1 MNKDIL
7 MRFFDRFA
15 IITTVI
21 FLFSGIFI
29 AVFWGTSTEIHLS
42 YVFAVLII
50 SFVLSAIYYP
60 IEMDEKM
67 SRKKRLVLN
76 ILYFLIVNVSVAIT
90 GFYLGWFTMENKKML
105 AGFEFTILAVYA
117 VIMLIMWFHDKHTA
131 DKMNDR
137 LRHISC
143 GNQ

>member
-50 SFVLSAIYYP
+50 SFVLSAILLFLP
-60 IEMDEKM
+60 AQDHSFHNLNQCQEK
-67 SRKKRLVLN
+67 K
-76 ILYFLIVNVSVAIT
+76 
-90 GFYLGWFTMENKKML
+90 G
-105 AGFEFTILAVYA
+105 
-117 VIMLIMWFHDKHTA
+117 
-131 DKMNDR
+131 
-137 LRHISC
+137 SC
-143 GNQ
+143 

>member
-42 YVFAVLII
+42 YVFAVL
-50 SFVLSAIYYP
+50 F
-60 IEMDEKM
+60 
-67 SRKKRLVLN
+67 
-76 ILYFLIVNVSVAIT
+76 
-90 GFYLGWFTMENKKML
+90 
-105 AGFEFTILAVYA
+105 
-117 VIMLIMWFHDKHTA
+117 
-131 DKMNDR
+131 
-137 LRHISC
+137 
-143 GNQ
+143 